1 MIESH
6 WFQSSLNNA
15 VILIGAPNIRRCS
28 GQTRWLQS
36 TARTTPTLPRW
47 VKDTQLDLR
56 GGKFSCRSYISAVAS
71 SKIDFSV

>member
-15 VILIGAPNIRRCS
+15 VILVGAPNIRRCS

-36 TARTTPTLPRW
+36 TARDDPNFAALGQGYP
-47 VKDTQLDLR
+47 VGFAR
-56 GGKFSCRSYISAVAS
+56 G
-71 SKIDFSV
+71 